1 MLVFRAV
8 PINGQ
13 QLGSGASSA
22 LADTVSSIINIGEPV
37 KLTHCPAV
45 IPPAVQ
51 LPTMTLQSS
60 AMRHCWHT
68 ACHLEASKLL
78 H

>member
-13 QLGSGASSA
+13 QLGGGASSA
-22 LADTVSSIINIGEPV
+22 LADTISSIINIGEPF
-37 KLTHCPAV
+37 KLTHCLAV
-45 IPPAVQ
+45 IPPAVK
-51 LPTMTLQSS
+51 LPTMPLQLS
-60 AMRHCWHT
+60 AMWHCWHT